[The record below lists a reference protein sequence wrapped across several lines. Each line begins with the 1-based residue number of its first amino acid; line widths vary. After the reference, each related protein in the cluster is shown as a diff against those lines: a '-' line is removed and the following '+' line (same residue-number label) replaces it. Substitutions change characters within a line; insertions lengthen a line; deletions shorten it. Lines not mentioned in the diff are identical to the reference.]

1 MHPGISANIVLDREV
16 VGIIGR
22 VHPNISKDDLFVCE
36 LSLSKLYSKTIKPL
50 KFKEVP
56 KYPSMER
63 DMAFVVDMNVTSKEI
78 MDLIKKKGGRLL
90 TDVNVFDVY
99 VGENVEEGKKSIAFK
114 LTFNDPTKTLT
125 DNEVN
130 AIFENVI
137 SEVEKAFNA
146 ELRNK

>member
-36 LSLSKLYSKTIKPL
+36 FSLSKLYSKTIKPL

-63 DMAFVVDMNVTSKEI
+63 DMAFVVDMNVTAKEI

-99 VGENVEEGKKSIAFK
+99 VGKNQLHLSLHLMIQLKH
-114 LTFNDPTKTLT
+114 
-125 DNEVN
+125 
-130 AIFENVI
+130 
-137 SEVEKAFNA
+137 
-146 ELRNK
+146 